1 MRDKPKIVGGGR
13 ISMIVVG
20 GPASAYL
27 AEKIAKLAGLKLM
40 KVEHKLFPDGE
51 SYIRFPEE
59 VKGEDLLIVQ
69 GMHPPQDRHIFQAYL
84 LGETALDLGA
94 RSISLAAPY
103 LAYARQDR
111 RFLEGEA
118 VSLNALLK
126 LMKSAGYER
135 IYTVNM
141 HSPWVAESSPIPLM
155 DLRAEEVLADHIGR
169 MAVKDLIVV
178 SVGKK
183 GESMAKAVA
192 NKLQTS
198 YSVARSTRDKVT
210 GEVSVELEKIER
222 GRNVLVVDDI
232 ISTGGT
238 MAELV
243 KVIKEMG
250 AHRIIAACVHGLM
263 VGDAAKR
270 ILDAGAD
277 EIISSDTIP
286 SKYSKYSVAK
296 LFSDELA
303 EKA

>member
-1 MRDKPKIVGGGR
+1 
-13 ISMIVVG
+13 MIIVG

-27 AEKIAKLAGLKLM
+27 AEKIAKLARLKLM
-40 KVEHKLFPDGE
+40 IVEHKLFPDGE
-51 SYIRFPEE
+51 SYIRFPEKVE
-59 VKGEDLLIVQ
+59 GEDLLIVQ

-84 LGETALDLGA
+84 LAETALDLGA

-126 LMKSAGYER
+126 LMRSAGYER

-141 HSPWVAESSPIPLM
+141 HSPWVAESSPIPLT
-155 DLRAEEVLADHIGR
+155 DLRAEEVLADYVRR
-169 MAVKDLIVV
+169 MAGESLIVV

-183 GESMAKAVA
+183 GEAMAKEVA
-192 NKLQTS
+192 SRLQTS

-210 GEVSVELEKIER
+210 GEVFIELENIEK
-222 GRNVLVVDDI
+222 GENVLVVDDI

-238 MAELV
+238 MAKLV
-243 KVIKEMG
+243 EVIKKMG
-250 AHRIIAACVHGLM
+250 ARRIIAACVHGLM
-263 VGDAAKR
+263 VGDAAKK

-286 SKYSKYSVAK
+286 SGYSKYSVAK
-296 LFSDELA
+296 LFSDKLA
-303 EKA
+303 ERER